1 MRPSIAATSLCI
13 LTATCR
19 GSAAFSPNR
28 PDRPSQRI
36 GQQRERRGRI
46 RPLHS
51 TTERGADVQTIEA
64 DEARRRA
71 LAGKRESESPDDGK
85 RRNQNDQEWK
95 FFDTARCHVTAGP
108 GGNGC
113 VAFRR
118 EKGEAMGGPN
128 GGRGGPGGS
137 VYFVA
142 DEGLNTLALL
152 RNRVHVRARG
162 GKNGIGKNKD
172 GSAGADVYVRVP
184 CGTIVRE
191 LHTQKVAG
199 ELRTDGEVLMVAKGG
214 RGGRGNAAF
223 MTNRRTAPK
232 LSERGEPG
240 AERWLGVELRLVA
253 DVGEFVLDLTLS
265 RFAIAPSFSDA
276 REQVSS
282 ACPTPER
289 APS

>member
-1 MRPSIAATSLCI
+1 M
-13 LTATCR
+13 
-19 GSAAFSPNR
+19 
-28 PDRPSQRI
+28 
-36 GQQRERRGRI
+36 
-46 RPLHS
+46 
-51 TTERGADVQTIEA
+51 
-64 DEARRRA
+64 
-71 LAGKRESESPDDGK
+71 
-85 RRNQNDQEWK
+85 
-95 FFDTARCHVTAGP
+95 
-108 GGNGC
+108 
-113 VAFRR
+113 
-118 EKGEAMGGPN
+118 
-128 GGRGGPGGS
+128 
-137 VYFVA
+137 
-142 DEGLNTLALL
+142 
-152 RNRVHVRARG
+152 
-162 GKNGIGKNKD
+162 
-172 GSAGADVYVRVP
+172 
-184 CGTIVRE
+184 RE

-265 RFAIAPSFSDA
+265 RFAIAPSFYDA